1 MNINNLIQLR
11 LDSIQANQT
20 KTNKIM
26 LFKEQHLKIIER
38 EREKYEKYMHNKFVF
53 KPCDD
58 IYK

>member
-38 EREKYEKYMHNKFVF
+38 EREKYEKYA
-53 KPCDD
+53 
-58 IYK
+58 